1 MGLFSGKTKIYVA
14 SSVYNL
20 AGDINNRPNY
30 MKTTVIGG
38 ILNASN
44 FSMGDVISNSYIS
57 GPGIRM
63 RLFSSWSKN
72 HFDEQIG
79 LTSPTLNT
87 LAKIDPELVK
97 RSLPT
102 KDGKVLYVQSAD
114 IGFGDFQ
121 EWCDQ
126 YIYENAPTRID
137 EQFEIDID
145 DETGVITMESQEG
158 GSTIQF
164 TPVNFEQGSRYLYVD
179 YTYYSDPKEDPP
191 VVGPLLT
198 FSNESELPSTFFWST
213 VSEDFTPRS
222 ETLNTT
228 VVVHSSFSDGRPDEE
243 TTTTDTD
250 TQTWNDYIKVYKR
263 GFNLSLTTAQVI
275 IDNRVMT
282 HTKLGTKKTGTN
294 TVTEEIDLGGGVI
307 ETRVTTIT
315 GEYIEIE
322 YTSQTVSTKTITDA
336 AGEPHLFIYKEGS
349 GNTELD
355 SLFNTYSDDSRF
367 YPFIPMRSDKTW
379 IDRDEDM
386 YPLCKTALRKATG
399 GKLNKVLDTL
409 KDNDDIDDIQY
420 IYGAFGC
427 ALNTP
432 EDTAKEYIFR
442 FFEMAAE
449 AFPADPNYPTMES
462 IIQAYELANM
472 DAEEY
477 SQWWADN
484 TSSSVVVST
493 PPNPPEYPVI
503 PKREYRVRSSKGYK
517 FDMTVEWNY
526 IFETSHTG
534 TAWEGAKKGELKTQM
549 GETITLTRKSY
560 RTNTQ
565 GDLVEYTSSKTMPA
579 FEMLWQ
585 TGNDTY
591 KKLTVYGLRHRNMVY
606 KDKSVD
612 STAKEALDDADESG
626 FLIPLHTNIYRSM
639 SLVRSTQL
647 STACTY
653 LVLNSYKKVK
663 QKWYQSGAFKIAVI
677 VVAIVIS
684 VASMGTGSAAGAGIL
699 GAYGSVGAALGF
711 AGIAAIIVGAIA
723 NAVAAMVMMSILSAA
738 STALFGDKLGI
749 IVTAIASFVA
759 MNVGTAL
766 STGTSMSTMIANM
779 ANAQNL
785 TMLTSSVGNGISQYI
800 NASTADT
807 IRKTEEVL
815 QQYNTYSKAIQ
826 SKYQEMFGTD
836 GSGII
841 DPLSFIGIESLD
853 CFTNRTLM
861 TGSDIASLSM
871 DMITNFADITTNID
885 LT

>member
-38 ILNASN
+38 ILNTNN
-44 FSMGDVISNSYIS
+44 FYMGDVITNSYMS

-72 HFDEQIG
+72 HFDEPIG
-79 LTSPTLNT
+79 MMSPTLNT
-87 LAKIDPELVK
+87 LAKIDPELVA
-97 RSLPT
+97 RNLPT
-102 KDGKVLYVQSAD
+102 KEGKVLYVQSAD

-126 YIYENAPTRID
+126 YIYENAPSRID
-137 EQFEIDID
+137 EKFEIDID
-145 DETGVITMESQEG
+145 DETGEITMTSEEG
-158 GSTIQF
+158 GSTIRF
-164 TPVNFEQGSRYLYVD
+164 TPANFEQGARYLYAD

-191 VVGPLLT
+191 VVGPKLT
-198 FSNESELPSTFFWST
+198 FTNESELPSTFFWSM
-213 VSEDFTPRS
+213 VSEDYTPQS
-222 ETLNTT
+222 ATLTST

-243 TTTTDTD
+243 TTTTDTS
-250 TQTWNDYIKVYKR
+250 TQTWDDYVKVYKR

-282 HTKLGTKKTGTN
+282 HTKLGTKKTGTD
-294 TVTEEIDLGGGVI
+294 VKTETIDLGGGVT
-307 ETRVTTIT
+307 ETRVTTTT
-315 GEYIEIE
+315 GEYIDIE
-322 YTSQTVSTKTITDA
+322 YTSQTVSTRTVTDA
-336 AGEPHLFIYKEGS
+336 AGEPHMLIYKEGS
-349 GNTELD
+349 GNAELD
-355 SLFNTYSDDSRF
+355 ALFTTYDEDSRF

-386 YPLCKTALRKATG
+386 YPLCRTALRKSTG

-427 ALNTP
+427 SLNTP

-449 AFPADPNYPTMES
+449 AFPADPDYPTMES
-462 IIQAYELANM
+462 IIEAYRLANL

-484 TSSSVVVST
+484 TSGSVVVST
-493 PPNPPEYPVI
+493 PPPPPDYPVI

-534 TAWEGAKKGELKTQM
+534 KAWEGAKKGELQRRM
-549 GETITLTRKSY
+549 GETVTLSRKAY
-560 RTNTQ
+560 RTNAQ
-565 GDLVEYTSSKTMPA
+565 GDLVEYTSSKSMPA

-585 TGNDTY
+585 TGDNTY

-612 STAKEALDDADESG
+612 STAQEALDDADESG
-626 FLIPLHTNIYRSM
+626 FIIPLHTNIYRSM

-684 VASMGTGSAAGAGIL
+684 VASMGSGAAAGAGIL

-711 AGIAAIIVGAIA
+711 AGIAAIVVGAIA
-723 NAVAAMVMMSILSAA
+723 NAVAAMVVMSII
-738 STALFGDKLGI
+738 STVSSALFGDKLGI

-766 STGTSMSTMIANM
+766 STGTSMSTMVANM

-785 TMLTSSVGNGISQYI
+785 TLLTSSVGNGISQYI

-807 IRKTEEVL
+807 IRKTEELL
-815 QQYNTYSKAIQ
+815 QQYNTDSKAIQ

-841 DPLSFIGIESLD
+841 DPLSFIGLETLD
-853 CFTNRTLM
+853 SFTSRTLM
-861 TGSDIASLSM
+861 TGTDIASLSF
-871 DMITNFADITTNID
+871 DMISNYVDMTVNTD

>member
-1 MGLFSGKTKIYVA
+1 MGLFSRKTKIYVA

-20 AGDINNRPNY
+20 AGDINDRPNY

-44 FSMGDVISNSYIS
+44 FSMGDVIGNSYIS

-72 HFDEQIG
+72 HYDEQVG
-79 LTSPTLNT
+79 LVSPTLNT

-97 RSLPT
+97 RNLPT

-126 YIYENAPTRID
+126 YIYENAPSRIN
-137 EQFEIDID
+137 EEFEIDID
-145 DETGVITMESQEG
+145 DDTGVITMESLEG
-158 GSTIQF
+158 GSTITF
-164 TPVNFEQGSRYLYVD
+164 TPANFEQGSRYLYVD

-191 VVGPLLT
+191 VEGPLLN
-198 FSNESELPSTFFWST
+198 FANESELPSTFLWST
-213 VSEDFTPRS
+213 VSEDFVARS
-222 ETLNTT
+222 EDLTT
-228 VVVHSSFSDGRPDEE
+228 TTEVHSTFSDGRPDEE
-243 TTTTDTD
+243 ETTSNTSTE
-250 TQTWNDYIKVYKR
+250 TWNDYTKVYKR
-263 GFNLSLTTAQVI
+263 GFNLSINTSQVI

-282 HTKLGTKKTGTN
+282 HVKHGTKKTSTN
-294 TVTEEIDLGGGVI
+294 SVTEEIDLGGGVI
-307 ETRVTTIT
+307 ETRVTTT
-315 GEYIEIE
+315 TNEYIEYT
-322 YTSQTVSTKTITDA
+322 YTSQTVSTQTITEA
-336 AGEPHLFIYKEGS
+336 AGEPHLFIYKEGT
-349 GNTELD
+349 GNAELD

-367 YPFIPMRSDKTW
+367 YPFIPMRTDKRW
-379 IDRDEDM
+379 IDLDETM
-386 YPLCKTALRKATG
+386 YPLCKTALRKSTG

-427 ALNTP
+427 ALNSP

-462 IIQAYELANM
+462 IVEAYTLANM

-477 SQWWADN
+477 SQWWSDN
-484 TSSSVVVST
+484 TSGSVVVST
-493 PPNPPEYPVI
+493 PPKPPEYPVV
-503 PKREYRVRSSKGYK
+503 PKREYRVKSNKSYK

-534 TAWEGAKKGELKTQM
+534 TAWEGAKKGELKTRM
-549 GETITLTRKSY
+549 GDTITLSRKSY

-585 TGNDTY
+585 TGNSTY

-626 FLIPLHTNIYRSM
+626 FIIPLHSRIYRSM

-663 QKWYQSGAFKIAVI
+663 QKWYQTGAFKIAVI
-677 VVAIVIS
+677 VAAIVIS

-723 NAVAAMVMMSILSAA
+723 NAVAAMVVMSIISKA

-766 STGTSMSTMIANM
+766 STGTSMSTMVANM

-785 TMLTSSVGNGISQYI
+785 TMLTSSVGNGIGQYI

-815 QQYNTYSKAIQ
+815 QQYNTDSKAIQ

-836 GSGII
+836 GFGAI

-861 TGSDIASLSM
+861 TGSDIANMSL

>member
-1 MGLFSGKTKIYVA
+1 MGLFSRKTKIYVA

-20 AGDINNRPNY
+20 AGDINDRPNY

-44 FSMGDVISNSYIS
+44 FSMGDVIGNSYIS

-72 HFDEQIG
+72 HYDEQVG
-79 LTSPTLNT
+79 LVSPTLNT

-97 RSLPT
+97 RNLPT

-126 YIYENAPTRID
+126 YIYENAPSRIN
-137 EQFEIDID
+137 EEFEIDID
-145 DETGVITMESQEG
+145 DDTGVITMESLEG
-158 GSTIQF
+158 GSTITF
-164 TPVNFEQGSRYLYVD
+164 TPANFEQGSRYLYVD

-191 VVGPLLT
+191 VDGPLLT
-198 FSNESELPSTFFWST
+198 FSDEGELPSTLLWST
-213 VSEDFTPRS
+213 VSEDYAARS
-222 ETLNTT
+222 ENLTNTT
-228 VVVHSSFSDGRPDEE
+228 VVHSSFSDGRPDEE
-243 TTTTDTD
+243 ETTSDTS
-250 TQTWNDYIKVYKR
+250 TETWNDYTKVYKR
-263 GFNLSLTTAQVI
+263 GFNLSINTSQVI

-282 HTKLGTKKTGTN
+282 HVKHGTKKTSTN
-294 TVTEEIDLGGGVI
+294 SVTEEIDLGGGVI
-307 ETRVTTIT
+307 ETRVTTT
-315 GEYIEIE
+315 TSEYIEYT
-322 YTSQTVSTKTITDA
+322 YTSQTVSTQTITEA
-336 AGEPHLFIYKEGS
+336 AGEPHLFIYKEGT
-349 GNTELD
+349 GNAELD
-355 SLFNTYSDDSRF
+355 SLFNAYSDDSRF
-367 YPFIPMRSDKTW
+367 YPFIPMRTDKRW
-379 IDRDEDM
+379 IDLDEAM
-386 YPLCKTALRKATG
+386 YPLCKTALRKSTG

-427 ALNTP
+427 ALNSP

-462 IIQAYELANM
+462 IVEAYTLANM

-484 TSSSVVVST
+484 TSGSVVVST
-493 PPNPPEYPVI
+493 PPKPPEYPVV
-503 PKREYRVRSSKGYK
+503 PKREYRVRSNKSYK

-534 TAWEGAKKGELKTQM
+534 SAWEGAKKGELKTRM
-549 GETITLTRKSY
+549 GETITLSRKSY

-585 TGNDTY
+585 TGNSTY

-626 FLIPLHTNIYRSM
+626 FLIPLHSRIYRSM

-663 QKWYQSGAFKIAVI
+663 QKWYQTGAFKIAVI

-699 GAYGSVGAALGF
+699 GTYGSVGAALGF

-723 NAVAAMVMMSILSAA
+723 NAVAAMVVMSIISKA

-749 IVTAIASFVA
+749 IVAAIASFVA

-766 STGTSMSTMIANM
+766 STGTSMSTMVANM

-785 TMLTSSVGNGISQYI
+785 TMLTSSVGNGIGQYI

-815 QQYNTYSKAIQ
+815 QQYNTDSKAIQ

-836 GSGII
+836 GFGAI

-861 TGSDIASLSM
+861 TGSDIANMSM

>member
-1 MGLFSGKTKIYVA
+1 MGLFSRKTKIYVA

-20 AGDINNRPNY
+20 AGDINDRPNY

-44 FSMGDVISNSYIS
+44 FSMGDVIGNSYIS

-72 HFDEQIG
+72 HYDEQVG
-79 LTSPTLNT
+79 LVSPTLNT

-97 RSLPT
+97 RNLPT

-126 YIYENAPTRID
+126 YIYENAPSRIN
-137 EQFEIDID
+137 EEFEIDID
-145 DETGVITMESQEG
+145 DDTGVITMVSQEG
-158 GSTIQF
+158 GSTITF

-191 VVGPLLT
+191 VEGPLLT
-198 FSNESELPSTFFWST
+198 FANEGELPSTLLWST
-213 VSEDFTPRS
+213 VSEDYVART
-222 ETLNTT
+222 ENLTNTT
-228 VVVHSSFSDGRPDEE
+228 VVHSSFSDGRPDEE
-243 TTTTDTD
+243 ETTSDTS
-250 TQTWNDYIKVYKR
+250 TETWNDYTKVYKR
-263 GFNLSLTTAQVI
+263 GFNLSINTSQVI

-282 HTKLGTKKTGTN
+282 HVKHGTKKTSTN

-307 ETRVTTIT
+307 ETRVTTTT
-315 GEYIEIE
+315 GEYIEYA
-322 YTSQTVSTKTITDA
+322 YTSQTVSTKTVTEA
-336 AGEPHLFIYKEGS
+336 AGEPHLFIYKEGT
-349 GNTELD
+349 GNAELD

-367 YPFIPMRSDKTW
+367 YPFIPMRTDKRW
-379 IDRDEDM
+379 IDQDTSM
-386 YPLCKTALRKATG
+386 YPLCKTALRKSTG

-427 ALNTP
+427 ALNSP

-462 IIQAYELANM
+462 IVEAYTLANM

-484 TSSSVVVST
+484 TDGSTVVST
-493 PPNPPEYPVI
+493 PPKPPEYPVV
-503 PKREYRVRSSKGYK
+503 PKREYRVRSNKSYK

-534 TAWEGAKKGELKTQM
+534 SAWEGAKKGELKTRM
-549 GETITLTRKSY
+549 VETITLSRKSY

-585 TGNDTY
+585 TGNSTY

-612 STAKEALDDADESG
+612 STAKEALDDAEESG
-626 FLIPLHTNIYRSM
+626 FLIPLHSRIYRSM

-663 QKWYQSGAFKIAVI
+663 QKWYQTGAFKVAVI

-684 VASMGTGSAAGAGIL
+684 VVTVGTGSGVSAGIL
-699 GAYGSVGAALGF
+699 GAYGTVGAALGF

-723 NAVAAMVMMSILSAA
+723 NAVAAMVVMSIISKA

-766 STGTSMSTMIANM
+766 STGTSMSTMVANM

-785 TMLTSSVGNGISQYI
+785 TMLTSSVGNGIGQYI

-815 QQYNTYSKAIQ
+815 QQYNTDSKAIQ

-836 GSGII
+836 GFGAI

-861 TGSDIASLSM
+861 TGSDIANMSM